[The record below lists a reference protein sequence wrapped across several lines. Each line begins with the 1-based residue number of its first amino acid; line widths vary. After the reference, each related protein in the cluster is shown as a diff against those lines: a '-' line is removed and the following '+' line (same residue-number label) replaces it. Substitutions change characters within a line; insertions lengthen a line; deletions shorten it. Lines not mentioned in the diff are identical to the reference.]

1 MLAVGTEELGEKH
14 PEGKAPSS
22 DPREKH
28 PSRNNRQFVCCPFCI
43 SSFFFRKDF
52 LLDGICSLVEVVIFE
67 HSFVSMYSC

>member
-28 PSRNNRQFVCCPFCI
+28 PSRNNRQFVCCHFA
-43 SSFFFRKDF
+43 SVHF
-52 LLDGICSLVEVVIFE
+52 
-67 HSFVSMYSC
+67 SFVRISYLMAYVA